1 LPRKKKSSG
10 GFDEAKRRVT
20 ARLLP
25 LDFVSGVGGSDKLSV
40 MLERPIS
47 DAEHDHIRTVMQN
60 EAEGYD
66 YNLVDTG
73 KFTKR

>member
-1 LPRKKKSSG
+1 MPKKKKSSA

-25 LDFVSGVGGSDKLSV
+25 LDFVSGVGGSDKLNV

-47 DAEHDHIRTVMQN
+47 DDEHDHIRKVIQN
-60 EAEGYD
+60 EAKGYD
-66 YNLVDTG
+66 YSLVNTG